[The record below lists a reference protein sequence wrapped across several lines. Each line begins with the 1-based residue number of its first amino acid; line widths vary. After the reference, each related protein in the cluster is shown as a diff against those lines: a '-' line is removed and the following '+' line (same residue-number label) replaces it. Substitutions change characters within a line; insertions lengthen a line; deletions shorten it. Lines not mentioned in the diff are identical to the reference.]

1 MTDETQYGS
10 PPITRSRVRMLTSTA
25 EDYSME
31 DTRAWLARGITEDTA
46 TGFRLGVVGSPAA
59 GHERFAGWLS
69 IPYLGNNLLTG
80 ETECWSMRFRYPD
93 QDPPKGVGKYQTLPG
108 EKSHLFN
115 VRVFDEDPR
124 EIAICE
130 GEINAVI
137 LNQIGIPAVASAGSN
152 NFKDYY
158 VPLFDGVDTVAVF
171 GDGDEAGHK
180 FNDHICK
187 MLRQAVPVNMPEGE
201 DVNSLFLK
209 EGEEAVMKLWEK
221 VV

>member
-1 MTDETQYGS
+1 MSDLLPVAS
-10 PPITRSRVRMLTSTA
+10 SRVKALTDAAS
-25 EDYSME
+25 DYALE
-31 DTRAWLARGITEDTA
+31 DTSFWTARGLAPETVDK
-46 TGFRLGVVGSPAA
+46 FMLGMVNDPHS
-59 GHERFAGWLS
+59 GHERYRSWGS
-69 IPYLGNNLLTG
+69 IPYLGRNLLTG
-80 ETECWSMRFRYPD
+80 DTECWSIRFRCT
-93 QDPPKGVGKYQTLPG
+93 QDHECSDSGHGKYQTPSG
-108 EKSHLFN
+108 ERSRLFN